1 MRSDMAMEMTDNY
14 ETLMLKH
21 KIKRTD
27 IIVDKK
33 LSEKIGKP
41 IGKYIT
47 LESEYVRKG
56 MSSGYHRLSRAICDA
71 LMEYTAEVNRIMIVG
86 LGNPYLTADAL
97 GSKVLKQINITRSFV
112 DDSVKEISGFCPNV
126 LGVTGIESFEMI
138 QGVTKKVNPE
148 LIIAVDSLASASY
161 KRLSSAFQICSSGIT
176 PGSGVSNHKQRL
188 DIGSLGVPVISLG
201 VPMVIYSST
210 IIAEAVGE
218 ENCFADADEDL
229 MNMIVTPKD
238 IDVLVDDCASV
249 IAEAL
254 NMSFM
259 G

>member
-1 MRSDMAMEMTDNY
+1 MRSDMAMELTDNY
-14 ETLMLKH
+14 KTINLKH
-21 KIKRTD
+21 QIKRTD
-27 IIVDKK
+27 IIVDEN
-33 LSEKIGKP
+33 LSKKIGKP
-41 IGKYIT
+41 VGKYIT
-47 LESEYVRKG
+47 IESDIVRRGNNYRYSRLAEVLSLALSEYT
-56 MSSGYHRLSRAICDA
+56 S
-71 LMEYTAEVNRIMIVG
+71 EVERVMVVG

-97 GSKVLKQINITRSFV
+97 GSKVLKQLNITRNFS
-112 DDSVKEISGFCPNV
+112 SGETKEICGFCPNV

-161 KRLSSAFQICSSGIT
+161 KRLASAFQICSSGIT

-188 DIGSLGVPVISLG
+188 DTDSLGVKVISIG

-210 IIAEAVGE
+210 IISEAIGDR
-218 ENCFADADEDL
+218 ENIENADEDL

-249 IAEAL
+249 ISEAL
-254 NMSFM
+254 NLSLI